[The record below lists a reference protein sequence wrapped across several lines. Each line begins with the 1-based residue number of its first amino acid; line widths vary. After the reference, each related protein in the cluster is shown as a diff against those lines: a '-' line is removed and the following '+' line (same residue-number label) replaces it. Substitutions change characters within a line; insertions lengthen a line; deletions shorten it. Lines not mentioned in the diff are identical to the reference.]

1 MITLYGSATSPNV
14 LKVRNMMQ
22 AAGIAYTEHRVK
34 REEGENR
41 TPEFL
46 AISASGTLPAI
57 VDDETG
63 ARVFESSAILLYL
76 GDYSGKFYPSD
87 PATRADVLKWL
98 IFEAANISPA
108 IESVYKLY
116 YCDGD
121 WVASA
126 LEFMKAKLASSIAVV
141 DGHLQEGEFLA
152 GECSIADFALFPV
165 TKLLE
170 DFLEKPLS
178 EFPGLS
184 RWGERM
190 QALIDSKTAESQSV
204 R

>member
-22 AAGIAYTEHRVK
+22 AAGIAFTEHRVK

-76 GDYSGKFYPSD
+76 GDRSGQFYPLD
-87 PATRADVLKWL
+87 PAKRADVLKWL
-98 IFEAANISPA
+98 IYEAANISPA

-121 WVASA
+121 WVAPA
-126 LEFMKAKLASSIAVV
+126 LDFMKEKLATAIAVV
-141 DGHLQEGEFLA
+141 DGHLQDAEFLA

-178 EFPGLS
+178 EFPGLAG
-184 RWGERM
+184 WGERM
-190 QALIDSKTAESQSV
+190 QALIDLKAAES
-204 R
+204 

>member
-76 GDYSGKFYPSD
+76 GDHSGKFYPSD
-87 PATRADVLKWL
+87 PVTRADVLKWL

-121 WVASA
+121 WVAPA
-126 LEFMKAKLASSIAVV
+126 LEFMKAKLANSIAVV

-152 GECSIADFALFPV
+152 AECSIADFALFPV

-178 EFPGLS
+178 EFPGLA

>member
-22 AAGIAYTEHRVK
+22 AAGIMYTEHRVK

-57 VDDETG
+57 VDDETD

-76 GDYSGKFYPSD
+76 GDRTGQFYPPD
-87 PATRADVLKWL
+87 PARRADVLKWL
-98 IFEAANISPA
+98 IYEAANISPA

-121 WVASA
+121 WVAPA
-126 LEFMKAKLASSIAVV
+126 LDFMKEKLATAIAVV
-141 DGHLQEGEFLA
+141 DGHLQDAEFLA

-178 EFPGLS
+178 EFPGLAG
-184 RWGERM
+184 WGERM
-190 QALIDSKTAESQSV
+190 QALIDLKAAES
-204 R
+204 

>member
-14 LKVRNMMQ
+14 LKVRNMMI
-22 AAGIAYTEHRVK
+22 AARIDFTERRVK

-63 ARVFESSAILLYL
+63 AKVFESSAILLYL
-76 GDYSGKFYPSD
+76 GDRSGRFYPMD
-87 PATRADVLKWL
+87 PARRADVLKWL

-108 IESVYKLY
+108 IEAVYKLY
-116 YCDGD
+116 YHEGD
-121 WVASA
+121 WVEPAIEFHKEKLSAS
-126 LEFMKAKLASSIAVV
+126 IDIV
-141 DGHLQEGEFLA
+141 DGRLQQTEFLA
-152 GECSIADFALFPV
+152 GDCSIADFALFPV
-165 TKLLE
+165 TILIE
-170 DFLEKPLS
+170 DFLERPLS

-190 QALIDSKTAESQSV
+190 QELIDAGHPGNAAAN
-204 R
+204 

>member
-22 AAGIAYTEHRVK
+22 AAGIPYTEHRVK

-41 TPEFL
+41 SPEFL

-76 GDYSGKFYPSD
+76 GDRSGKFYPSD
-87 PATRADVLKWL
+87 PAQRADVLKWL
-98 IFEAANISPA
+98 IYEAANISPA

-116 YCDGD
+116 YHEGD
-121 WVASA
+121 WVAPA
-126 LEFMKAKLASSIAVV
+126 MDFMKEKLATSIAVV
-141 DGHLQEGEFLA
+141 DGHLHEVEFLA

-165 TKLLE
+165 TKLIE

-178 EFPGLS
+178 EFPGLAH
-184 RWGERM
+184 WGERM
-190 QALIDSKTAESQSV
+190 QSFIDSKTAENQSV

>member
-76 GDYSGKFYPSD
+76 GDHSGKFYPSD
-87 PATRADVLKWL
+87 PVTRADVLKWL

-121 WVASA
+121 WVAPA
-126 LEFMKAKLASSIAVV
+126 LEFMKAKLANSIAVV

-152 GECSIADFALFPV
+152 AECSIADFALFPV

-178 EFPGLS
+178 EFPGLA

-204 R
+204 S